1 MARGIKAVG
10 ECLKADHRK
19 EFMLDEKYGYISQET
34 PGESLENKLQ
44 SPTQTGIL
52 KGPSHTEQDRQ
63 DQHSVH
69 EL

>member
-1 MARGIKAVG
+1 MLEGRSQKGVYARREVWLHPLI
-10 ECLKADHRK
+10 
-19 EFMLDEKYGYISQET
+19 FSQET